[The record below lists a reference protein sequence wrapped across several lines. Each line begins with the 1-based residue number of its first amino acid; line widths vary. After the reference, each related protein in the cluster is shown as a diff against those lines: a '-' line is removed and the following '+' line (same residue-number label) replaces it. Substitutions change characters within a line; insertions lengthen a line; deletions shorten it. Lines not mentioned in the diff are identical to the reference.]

1 MKNTIFKSSE
11 KTVSIRGKVLN
22 TNFINLPTEWY
33 NKIDMES
40 ITVSLTAIGAHQD
53 IIVKRCDEK
62 KVYLQS
68 NGGTPIHCYYQ
79 VFADLKG
86 D

>member
-1 MKNTIFKSSE
+1 MENF
-11 KTVSIRGKVLN
+11 VFVRGKVLN
-22 TNFINLPTEWY
+22 SDSIELPKEWHK
-33 NKIDMES
+33 KIDVES
-40 ITVSLTAIGAHQD
+40 ITVFLTPVGAHQD
-53 IIVKRCDEK
+53 IIVKRCDDK
-62 KVYLQS
+62 KIYLQS